1 VVVRLLAGATEL
13 EEEEEEEKEEE
24 EERVSKER
32 GAGKSGGQKRSHI

>member
-13 EEEEEEEKEEE
+13 EEEEEKEEE